1 MSRPPFCGSGFTF
14 FGGIM
19 KGIAQAMRRVITGST
34 LACLAVSAQAGGAL
48 DLSLAD
54 DAVRVA
60 YDATQAG
67 SGLHINLS
75 ALHHMDDGNMLGA
88 GVHVVDLRKP
98 HSNLYIGLGTKA
110 FAFDTDDYSGAALG
124 VGGFFRAALPTQPD
138 VSVAGYAYYAP
149 PVVSFGDAENL
160 ISSDLRAQYA
170 VIPTARIYTGY
181 RYNGIRM
188 EGMDKRY
195 KLGDG
200 WHFGLTLDF

>member
-1 MSRPPFCGSGFTF
+1 
-14 FGGIM
+14 M

-98 HSNLYIGLGTKA
+98 HSNLYIGLGAK
-110 FAFDTDDYSGAALG
+110 
-124 VGGFFRAALPTQPD
+124 VPRW
-138 VSVAGYAYYAP
+138 VSVVSSGQRYRLSRMSVL
-149 PVVSFGDAENL
+149 PVMPITRPRLSLLAMRK
-160 ISSDLRAQYA
+160 I
-170 VIPTARIYTGY
+170 
-181 RYNGIRM
+181 
-188 EGMDKRY
+188 
-195 KLGDG
+195 
-200 WHFGLTLDF
+200 